1 MSITGELARVQEAFD
16 QPTLTLLHQKHAPV
30 VLAVFRSVFTRDNP
44 AIETSI
50 LHERVDALIGALQ
63 QTGTE
68 VPTGSG
74 RELCLRWMHGQWL
87 LRVIEDGVE
96 VYRLTSHAQDA
107 LTQVTSLSR
116 ERGSLNEHRITTIVT
131 TIRRFNSAI
140 NPDRGARVELLT
152 SEIDRLDRE
161 RQRLLDG
168 GDLGEVSD
176 DYLADGFQEIL
187 SLIEGLPAEFA
198 RAAEG
203 FETLKR
209 RQMVSFRDEG
219 ATAGELLD
227 RSLHQ
232 IDLLMTQTPEGRAF
246 EGAFALLRD
255 DALQEQLE
263 QDLVT
268 LLSHP
273 GAQAL
278 LTRGEH
284 TELRQTVDFI
294 RIRLE
299 QVLSVRARVT
309 QNLREF
315 VTTRN
320 VDGDR
325 ELDQTLRELDRAL
338 TEWMHTSGVLAKTD
352 VQLLPVR
359 SNVPHLR
366 ERFHDSATAK
376 PPLPLVARSDTGQ
389 ALSQEALERAR
400 QAGGPSLLRLRE
412 LLDAHLLELEN
423 LSTLAEL
430 FNSLPAELR
439 RPAEVLGLWHLA
451 RHRPEAFLATGEE
464 IYVALRPDGTTR
476 RLRGPL
482 LALQPTVAALTSDT
496 QPEENIR

>member
-1 MSITGELARVQEAFD
+1 MSITGELARVQDAFD

-30 VLAVFRSVFTRDNP
+30 VLAVFRSVFTRDSP

-50 LHERVDALIGALQ
+50 LHERVDALIGTLQ
-63 QTGTE
+63 QSGVE
-68 VPTGSG
+68 IPTGRG

-116 ERGSLNEHRITTIVT
+116 ERGGLNEHRITTIVT

-140 NPDRGARVELLT
+140 NPDRGARVDLLT

-161 RQRLLDG
+161 RQRLIEG

-209 RQMVSFRDEG
+209 RQMASFRDESAG
-219 ATAGELLD
+219 AGELLD

-246 EGAFALLRD
+246 EGAFTLLRD

-263 QDLVT
+263 QDLAT
-268 LLSHP
+268 LLAHP
-273 GAQAL
+273 GAEAL
-278 LTRGEH
+278 LTRAEH
-284 TELRQTVDFI
+284 TELRRTVDFI

-320 VDGDR
+320 VDNDR
-325 ELDQTLRELDRAL
+325 ELDQTLRELDQAL
-338 TEWMHTSGVLAKTD
+338 TDWMQTSGVLAKTD
-352 VQLLPVR
+352 VQMLPVR
-359 SNVPHLR
+359 SNVPHLK
-366 ERFHDSATAK
+366 ERFHDGATAK
-376 PPLPLVARSDTGQ
+376 PALPLVARTDIDQT
-389 ALSQEALERAR
+389 LSEDALERAR

-412 LLDAHLLELEN
+412 LLDRHLQELEN
-423 LSTLAEL
+423 ISTLADL
-430 FNSLPAELR
+430 FNGLPPELR

-451 RHRPEAFLATGEE
+451 RHRPEAFLATGDE
-464 IYVALRPDGTTR
+464 IYIAIRPDGTTR
-476 RLRGPL
+476 QLRGPL
-482 LALQPTVAALTSDT
+482 LALQPTAGEPAVHTHPGESS
-496 QPEENIR
+496 R